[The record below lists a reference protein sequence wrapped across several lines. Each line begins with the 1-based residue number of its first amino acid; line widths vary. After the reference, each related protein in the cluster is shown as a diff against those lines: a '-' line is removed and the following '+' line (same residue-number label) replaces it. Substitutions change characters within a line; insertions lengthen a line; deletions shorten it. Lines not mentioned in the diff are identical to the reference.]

1 MVNVRPLGDHLAR
14 LAWVAVRSFI
24 STLFLL
30 SIAGVALAAVSAYFL
45 WDHPVYALVAAVVA
59 VAEGV
64 AAGLVLGTKRAVV
77 MALAHGLGA
86 LRLGRSLVQLV
97 FARLLGVAEGREP
110 GKRGGTVARA
120 LERLPLAKAEKLLR
134 GVVRGLVGETEQGGW
149 LRRTIRGRLLALVEK
164 YTLAHFRAEA
174 AASGSI
180 DLLKV
185 KEDLE
190 ERIDES
196 LVKKVRG
203 GLRLWTLLVII
214 GLPLVVAVQ
223 TYLAFA
229 LLK

>member
-14 LAWVAVRSFI
+14 LAWVAGWSFS

-30 SIAGVALAAVSAYFL
+30 STAGVALAAVSAYFL
-45 WDHPVYALVAAVVA
+45 WDRPGYALVAAVIA

-64 AAGLVLGTKRAVV
+64 AAGVVLGTKRAVV

-86 LRLGRSLVQLV
+86 LRLGRSLVRLV
-97 FARLLGVAEGREP
+97 FDRLLGVAEGREA
-110 GKRGGTVARA
+110 GERGRMVARG
-120 LERLPLAKAEKLLR
+120 LERLPLAQAEKLLR
-134 GVVRGLVGETEQGGW
+134 EVVRGLVGEMEQGGW
-149 LRRTIRGRLLALVEK
+149 LRRTIRGRLLALVET

-174 AASGSI
+174 AASGGI